1 MSTRPK
7 APAHGDLTPRAQAL
21 PAHHAEG
28 PSPQPR
34 GREGQADSC
43 RDEGPQEKR
52 QEPSS
57 SRAALRSVQAGLQGA
72 GLPLNHRES
81 PTAPRPR
88 ARPAPQ
94 EPPPLSCG
102 RPAWPSHVTS
112 RHPHPP
118 PLPTKSCLGMPSP
131 LAGATAGE
139 QRHLGRRPGNIW
151 VQNSGV
157 LETLH
162 GLEPISQPPAMCRY

>member
-118 PLPTKSCLGMPSP
+118 SSSALHTHIRGPRGDSYMLLPHSTPSTKHPHPTQTTEHTRMQHTHVHACL
-131 LAGATAGE
+131 TALQE
-139 QRHLGRRPGNIW
+139 
-151 VQNSGV
+151 S
-157 LETLH
+157 
-162 GLEPISQPPAMCRY
+162 Y